1 LRNSERPK
9 RLEVNMSRIA
19 PILAAATLAVAAL
32 GAPTAAADSIATT
45 SAFLPAVN
53 ITGATGVFR
62 TDVWIFNPET
72 TLENEVDIYFTPAGV
87 DGTNLDGIRITPPL
101 APRESVSLTDIV
113 RNYFG
118 ETETFGLLEISS
130 QYAVIVTSN
139 TYNVAGAQA
148 GTYGQYSPG
157 QPYRSALGFD
167 DSVFGDLYVTG
178 LTSDPNLRTNAVVMN
193 PTDVE
198 LEAGVQL
205 VDANGIIYG
214 TRVHVVPP
222 YSLFQI
228 NDVFGSEFAAF
239 NPPAGGPYRLNMFVN
254 LGNGAR
260 ILGYATVTDRRT
272 GDPYLIPAQA
282 MRP

>member
-1 LRNSERPK
+1 MN
-9 RLEVNMSRIA
+9 RIA
-19 PILAAATLAVAAL
+19 PLLAAASLAFAL
-32 GAPTAAADSIATT
+32 GARPAAADSIATT
-45 SAFLPAVN
+45 NAYLPAVS

-62 TDVWIFNPET
+62 TDVWIFNPEP
-72 TLENEVDIYFTPAGV
+72 TLENEVDLYFTPAGA
-87 DGTNLDGIRITPPL
+87 DGTNLPGIRISPPL

-113 RNYFG
+113 RQYFG
-118 ETETFGLLEISS
+118 RTETFGLLEVSS
-130 QYAVIVTSN
+130 QHPVLVTSN
-139 TYNVAGAQA
+139 TYNVSGAVA

-157 QPYRSALGFD
+157 QPWRSSLGFD

-178 LTSDPNLRTNAVVMN
+178 LTNDPNLRTNAVVMN

-205 VDANGIIYG
+205 VDANGMIYG
-214 TRVHVVPP
+214 TRVVVVKP
-222 YSLFQI
+222 YSLHQL

-239 NPPAGGPYRLNMFVN
+239 RPPAGGPYRLNMFVN

-260 ILGYATVTDRRT
+260 ILGYATVTDKRT
-272 GDPYLIPAQA
+272 GDPYLIPAQS

>member
-1 LRNSERPK
+1 
-9 RLEVNMSRIA
+9 MSRIA
-19 PILAAATLAVAAL
+19 STLAAALLVATTV
-32 GAPTAAADSIATT
+32 GAPPAAADSIVTT
-45 SAFLPAVN
+45 NAYLPAVN

-72 TLENEVDIYFTPAGV
+72 SLENEVTLYFTPAGV
-87 DGTNLDGIRITPPL
+87 DGTNLDGIRITPSL

-113 RNYFG
+113 KNYFNK
-118 ETETFGLLEISS
+118 TETFGLLEVRGA
-130 QYAVIVTSN
+130 YPLMVTSN

-157 QPYRSALGFD
+157 QPYRSSLGFD
-167 DSVFGDLYVTG
+167 DSVFGNLYVTG
-178 LTSDPNLRTNAVVMN
+178 LTNDPNLRTNAVIMN
-193 PTDVE
+193 PTDVP

-205 VDANGIIYG
+205 VDAAGQVYG
-214 TRVHVVPP
+214 TRIYNVPP
-222 YSLFQI
+222 FSLTQL
-228 NDVFGSEFAAF
+228 NDVFGSEFASF
-239 NPPAGGPYRLNMFVN
+239 RPPAGGPWRLNMFVN
-254 LGNGAR
+254 LATNAR